1 MGLRRSAAKDP
12 GTPMPRRFAIAFLIV
27 ALASAAHAARAQD
40 FAFDWNP
47 RTGDAWM
54 DGRLGDINAYGY
66 RYREP
71 FIDELARYYGAPRD
85 LVFDLV
91 VNRRWAPGDAYYA
104 CAIAQIVG
112 RPCRHVADVWQ
123 RDHAQGW
130 GAVAQGLGVT
140 PGSPEFHR
148 LKRGVV
154 PTYDRWSRPIELDG
168 DLAADF
174 PGRAKSAKPQGH
186 GATGKPA
193 TRRGKP
199 DAASAA
205 DPKRRAA
212 AGKGKP

>member
-1 MGLRRSAAKDP
+1 
-12 GTPMPRRFAIAFLIV
+12 MPRRFATAVLIV
-27 ALASAAHAARAQD
+27 ALACAAHAARAQD

-47 RTGDAWM
+47 RTGDAWV

-130 GAVAQGLGVT
+130 GAVAQGLGIA
-140 PGSPEFHR
+140 PDSPEFHR
-148 LKRGVV
+148 LKRGFV
-154 PTYDRWSRPIELDG
+154 PSYDRWSRPIELDG
-168 DLAADF
+168 DLAAEF
-174 PGRAKSAKPQGH
+174 PDRGGRSKARVDGNAGKRSGQVSRP
-186 GATGKPA
+186 GARP
-193 TRRGKP
+193 
-199 DAASAA
+199 A

-212 AGKGKP
+212 ESKDKR